1 MTTQEIKRYN
11 QHKRDHINSLVYE
24 YRYLKKYRPIIN
36 VELYNKR
43 IKDIL
48 LTIKELSR
56 WK

>member
-1 MTTQEIKRYN
+1 MTTQEIKRYH

-24 YRYLKKYRPIIN
+24 YRHLKKYRPIIN

-56 WK
+56 